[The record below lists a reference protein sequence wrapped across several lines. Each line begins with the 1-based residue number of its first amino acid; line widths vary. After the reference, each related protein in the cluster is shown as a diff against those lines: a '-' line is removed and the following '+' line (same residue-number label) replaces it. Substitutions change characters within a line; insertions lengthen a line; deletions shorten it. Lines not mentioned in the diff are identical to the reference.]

1 LDAALLSRDDIDV
14 SPSNLDININKLGR
28 NIRKIF
34 RAIPGRKPWMNDLI
48 AGLSNNS
55 WIKNISNQGNWL
67 PQRKREHTDL
77 VLKAKFLTRNL
88 FGPFKL
94 ATS

>member
-14 SPSNLDININKLGR
+14 SPSNLDININKLGS

-55 WIKNISNQGNWL
+55 
-67 PQRKREHTDL
+67 
-77 VLKAKFLTRNL
+77 
-88 FGPFKL
+88 
-94 ATS
+94 